1 MQEEVEN
8 RSVNLAITTTRMTAR
23 AILSGIRTYLYYHN
37 RNKANEIKDPYK
49 HGKQSVKELIG
60 QGQGVESIEVGD
72 ESLRTFN
79 SIAKKYGVDFA
90 IKKDKTVDSPH
101 YVAFFKA
108 KDADAL
114 QHILDEYGGRLH
126 VYGTD
131 IPQSVRAAEIS
142 AEGRSIFAHDPKA
155 VIFLMDS
162 EVTLCYDG
170 REFTAFE
177 LF

>member
-8 RSVNLAITTTRMTAR
+8 RTVNLAVTTTRMTAR

-37 RNKANEIKDPYK
+37 KVNDPYK
-49 HGKQSVKELIG
+49 HGKQSVKDLIG

-79 SIAKKYGVDFA
+79 RIAKKYGVDFA
-90 IKKDKTVDSPH
+90 IKKDKTVDPPH

-114 QHILDEYGGRLH
+114 QHILDEYSDKLMKKKER
-126 VYGTD
+126 
-131 IPQSVRAAEIS
+131 PSVIAKLQELKEFVATHLMLS
-142 AEGRSIFAHDPKA
+142 AFQNLRSVVP
-155 VIFLMDS
+155 
-162 EVTLCYDG
+162 
-170 REFTAFE
+170 
-177 LF
+177 

>member
-8 RSVNLAITTTRMTAR
+8 RTVNLAVTTTRMTAR

-37 RNKANEIKDPYK
+37 HNKVNDPYK
-49 HGKQSVKELIG
+49 HGKQSVKDLIG

-79 SIAKKYGVDFA
+79 RIAKKYGVDFA
-90 IKKDKTVDSPH
+90 IKKDKSVDPPH

-114 QHILDEYGGRLH
+114 QHILDEY
-126 VYGTD
+126 
-131 IPQSVRAAEIS
+131 A
-142 AEGRSIFAHDPKA
+142 
-155 VIFLMDS
+155 
-162 EVTLCYDG
+162 
-170 REFTAFE
+170 
-177 LF
+177 

>member
-8 RSVNLAITTTRMTAR
+8 RTVNLAVTTTRMMAR

-37 RNKANEIKDPYK
+37 HNIVNDPYK
-49 HGKQSVKELIG
+49 HGKQSVKDLIG

-79 SIAKKYGVDFA
+79 RIAKKYGVDFA
-90 IKKDKTVDSPH
+90 IKKDKTVEPPH

-114 QHILDEYGGRLH
+114 QHILDEYTVKLMKKKER
-126 VYGTD
+126 
-131 IPQSVRAAEIS
+131 PSVIAKLKEL
-142 AEGRSIFAHDPKA
+142 K
-155 VIFLMDS
+155 
-162 EVTLCYDG
+162 
-170 REFTAFE
+170 EFVATHAKKE
-177 LF
+177 RYKEKEMTR

>member
-8 RSVNLAITTTRMTAR
+8 RTVNLAVTTTRMTAR

-37 RNKANEIKDPYK
+37 HNKVNDPYK
-49 HGKQSVKELIG
+49 HGKQSVKDLIG

-79 SIAKKYGVDFA
+79 RIAKKYGVDFA
-90 IKKDKTVDSPH
+90 IKKDKTVNPPH

-114 QHILDEYGGRLH
+114 QHILYEYSDKLMKKKER
-126 VYGTD
+126 
-131 IPQSVRAAEIS
+131 PSVIAKLKEL
-142 AEGRSIFAHDPKA
+142 K
-155 VIFLMDS
+155 
-162 EVTLCYDG
+162 
-170 REFTAFE
+170 EFVATHAKKE
-177 LF
+177 RYKEKEMTR

>member
-37 RNKANEIKDPYK
+37 RNKASEIKDPYK

-72 ESLRTFN
+72 ESLKTFN
-79 SIAKKYGVDFA
+79 RIAKKYGVDFA
-90 IKKDKTVDSPH
+90 IKKDKTVDPPH

-114 QHILDEYGGRLH
+114 QHILDEYSDKLMKKKDRPSVIEKLH
-126 VYGTD
+126 KFKEYV
-131 IPQSVRAAEIS
+131 AAHAKKERYK
-142 AEGRSIFAHDPKA
+142 EKEMTR
-155 VIFLMDS
+155 
-162 EVTLCYDG
+162 
-170 REFTAFE
+170 
-177 LF
+177 

>member
-8 RSVNLAITTTRMTAR
+8 RTVNLAVTTTRMTAR

-37 RNKANEIKDPYK
+37 HNKVNDQYK
-49 HGKQSVKELIG
+49 HGKQSVKDLIG

-79 SIAKKYGVDFA
+79 RIAKKYGVDFA
-90 IKKDKTVDSPH
+90 IKKDKTVDPPH

-114 QHILDEYGGRLH
+114 QHILDEYSDKLMKKKER
-126 VYGTD
+126 
-131 IPQSVRAAEIS
+131 PSVIDYF
-142 AEGRSIFAHDPKA
+142 GPKA
-155 VIFLMDS
+155 PVLTM
-162 EVTLCYDG
+162 
-170 REFTAFE
+170 R
-177 LF
+177 